1 MVFVSLFYSIK
12 LKLVIRNFIL
22 TLILIVLFKESYT
35 QDTLNVKRLKTVVA
49 TEAIVY
55 SATMVG
61 LSQLWYKDQS
71 SSNFHF
77 FNDND
82 EWLYMDK
89 VGHTMTSYY
98 VGKVGYSALHWSG
111 VNEKK
116 SIWYGGTLGLIF
128 LSSVEVFDGFSN
140 GYGFST
146 GDMAANAFGSGL
158 FIGQQLGWKEQRILL
173 KYSFYPTDYAAKRP
187 NILGENFLQQSLK
200 DYNGQTYWLSVNV
213 ASFLNEE
220 SKFPK
225 WLNVAFG
232 YGADGMLGGRNN
244 EFISNNE
251 YFNYSNIKRQKQ
263 FYLSLDVD
271 LTRIKTKNQLLAG
284 FLNTFGF
291 IKFPFPALMLEESG
305 AFKLLPIHD

>member
-1 MVFVSLFYSIK
+1 MVFVSLFCSRTAK
-12 LKLVIRNFIL
+12 LYYNKLIL
-22 TLILIVLFKESYT
+22 TLLLVKTLNASYA

-49 TEAIVY
+49 TEAMVY

-71 SSNFHF
+71 SGNFHF
-77 FNDND
+77 FNDNN

-98 VGKVGYSALHWSG
+98 IGKVGYSTLRWSG
-111 VNEKK
+111 VTEKK
-116 SIWYGGTLGLIF
+116 AIWFGGTLGLVF

-140 GYGFST
+140 GYGFSL

-173 KYSFYPTDYAAKRP
+173 KYSFYSTDYAAKRP
-187 NILGENFLQQSLK
+187 NVLGENFVQQTLK

-213 ASFLNEE
+213 ASFLNDN
-220 SKFPK
+220 SNFPK
-225 WLNVAFG
+225 WLNVAVG

-244 EFISNNE
+244 TFISNNE
-251 YFNYSNIKRQKQ
+251 YFNYSDIKRQKQ

-271 LTRIKTKNQLLAG
+271 LTRINTKNQLLAG
-284 FLNTFGF
+284 FLNIFGF

-305 AFKLLPIHD
+305 AFKLLPVQ

>member
-1 MVFVSLFYSIK
+1 MVFVSLFYVITTK
-12 LKLVIRNFIL
+12 LYYNKLIL
-22 TLILIVLFKESYT
+22 TLILIQTLNVSYA
-35 QDTLNVKRLKTVVA
+35 QDILNVKRLKTVVA
-49 TEAIVY
+49 TEVIVY
-55 SATMVG
+55 SGTMVG

-98 VGKVGYSALHWSG
+98 VGKVGYSALRWSG

-116 SIWYGGTLGLIF
+116 SIWYGGTLGLVF

-140 GYGFST
+140 GYGFSI

-173 KYSFYPTDYAAKRP
+173 KYSFYPTNYAAKRP
-187 NILGENFLQQSLK
+187 NVLGENFLQQSLK

-225 WLNVAFG
+225 WLNVAVG
-232 YGADGMLGGRNN
+232 YGTDGMLGGRDNK
-244 EFISNNE
+244 FVSNNQ
-251 YFNYSNIKRQKQ
+251 YFDYSDIKRQKQ

-291 IKFPFPALMLEESG
+291 IKFPFPVLIYEESG
-305 AFKLLPIHD
+305 AFKLLPIQ